1 MLAYPL
7 TGMGRYALELLRR
20 VTTDERWEWT
30 MVSPLAV
37 ANELRESIP
46 GGGRV
51 RWIEGE
57 GNRRGGAEWWM
68 QRVTRRELA
77 GHPGSVFLGLANS
90 VPFLGPRASRS
101 FLIVYDLTYLTVPR
115 LTHPRDLIKG
125 FVVNLPAIL
134 LADRLLPISTL
145 VEQQLHR
152 LVPRT
157 RGRTLTLPLGGTNVG
172 RGVPLAF
179 EDREGFL
186 VVGAHRRK
194 GLEVVLDAYAT
205 LPSAVKSRHPLT
217 IVGREF
223 PGSLVRRLV
232 EPDLQGKVG
241 VLLNAPDSELIRLYR
256 ESIAHVYVSTHEGL
270 GLPVAEALSAGLPS
284 IVAADTPMAAFVGGG
299 GLVLHK
305 PNAVAVADAMRRLAT
320 DVSQWNL
327 CAAAA
332 ADIGRSIGWG
342 AVAAAVLE
350 ALSSDRI

>member
-20 VTTDERWEWT
+20 ITTDERWEWILL
-30 MVSPLAV
+30 SPGPV
-37 ANELRESIP
+37 TPELRGSIA
-46 GGGRV
+46 GRT
-51 RWIEGE
+51 RWVEGQ
-57 GNRRGGAEWWM
+57 GKRGAEWWM
-68 QRVTRRELA
+68 QRVARRELA
-77 GHPGSVFLGLANS
+77 GSPGSVFLGLANS
-90 VPFLGPRASRS
+90 VPFLGPRASRT
-101 FLIVYDLTYLTVPR
+101 FLVVYDLTYLTVPR
-115 LTHPRDLIKG
+115 LTHPQDLIKG

-134 LADRLLPISTL
+134 LADRLLPISSY

-157 RGRTLTLPLGGTNVG
+157 RRGGRTVTLPLGGTNVG

-179 EDREGFL
+179 EDRRGFL

-194 GLEVVLDAYAT
+194 GLGVVLDAYAT
-205 LPSAVKSRHPLT
+205 LPSAVRNRHPLT
-217 IVGREF
+217 IVGREL
-223 PGSLVRRLV
+223 PSSIRHRLSHPDLEGRVRLV
-232 EPDLQGKVG
+232 
-241 VLLNAPDSELIRLYR
+241 LNPPDSDLIRLYR
-256 ESIAHVYVSTHEGL
+256 EGLAHVYVSTHEGL

-284 IVAADTPMAAFVGGG
+284 IVAAGTPMAAFVGGG

-305 PNAVAVADAMRRLAT
+305 PSPTAVADAMLRLAS
-320 DVSQWNL
+320 DARQWNL

-350 ALSSDRI
+350 AFAW